1 MKPTEMVLRPALKL
15 AYLLAVAT
23 VAACVTLLLLLPLS
37 MPLRLGLVLLV
48 SWLAVYLMRRDV
60 LLALPHSWQSVT
72 LNSKDEIVMTQKN
85 GQHFVCQVLPDSVVF
100 RHLTVLRLK
109 LNDRFWPR
117 SLILLAG
124 SADADELRR
133 WRIWLRWGIKWA
145 SRSRQH

>member
-23 VAACVTLLLLLPLS
+23 FAACVTLLLLPLP

>member
-15 AYLLAVAT
+15 AYLLAAAT
-23 VAACVTLLLLLPLS
+23 FAACVILLWLPLPT
-37 MPLRLGLVLLV
+37 PLRLGLVLLV
-48 SWLAVYLMRRDV
+48 SYFAVYFIRRDV

-85 GQHFVCQVLPDSVVF
+85 GQRFLCQVLPDSVVF
-100 RHLTVLRLK
+100 PHLTVLRLK
-109 LNDRFWPR
+109 MNGRFWPR